1 MAAVSEFRFLTDLHL
16 VRFRQGSG
24 KLFIVQREYRVAF
37 SVDGLRHI
45 YTVPAGTKTDLASI
59 PDFIPKWMAKK
70 VDSHIEAAIV
80 HDRMCI
86 DKGPF
91 SSGVAA
97 EIFHAA
103 MLAGGV
109 PKFRADL
116 MWFAV
121 DKFGPHWERP

>member
-1 MAAVSEFRFLTDLHL
+1 MVAITEFRFLTDLHL
-16 VRFRQGSG
+16 VRFRTGSG

-37 SVDGLRHI
+37 SVDGLHHI

-59 PDFIPKWMAKK
+59 PDCVPKWVAKK
-70 VDSHIEAAIV
+70 VDNHIEAAIV

-86 DKGPF
+86 DEGPF
-91 SSGVAA
+91 SSTVAA
-97 EIFHAA
+97 DIFHAA

-109 PKFRADL
+109 PSWRANA

-121 DKFGPHWERP
+121 DKFGPQWGE